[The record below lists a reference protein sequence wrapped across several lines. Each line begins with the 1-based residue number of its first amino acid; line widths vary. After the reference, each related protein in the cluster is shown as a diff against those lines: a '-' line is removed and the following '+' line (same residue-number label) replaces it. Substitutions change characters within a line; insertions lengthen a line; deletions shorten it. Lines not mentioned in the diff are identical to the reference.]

1 MLIWLCHLELH
12 LLVPG
17 VTEQP
22 FRWVMHGGIFNSE
35 HDGEFKTV
43 VDNNLD
49 LLHLWAC
56 HIHQYRPRYR
66 RPKANSGPQVDVW
79 GFEQKAR

>member
-49 LLHLWAC
+49 LLHGSAPSLGVP
-56 HIHQYRPRYR
+56 HP
-66 RPKANSGPQVDVW
+66 SVQV
-79 GFEQKAR
+79 